1 MICRKCKATYDDD
14 KALCPFCGHIN
25 EEKCATDTHF
35 EKIHSPDA
43 LISNPKTLFKSVA
56 TRLGIIAVTSFIGIV
71 CIELIFKGVTSYY
84 EHQRETQLQQELSG
98 EKYDANLKLINTY
111 LDNKQY
117 IRALTV
123 ADTLVPHDYDF
134 ATFPS
139 VKEELFL
146 IDRYRRF
153 TSTLNDYILNDVAIT
168 DLYISEYTFDYY
180 WELVNTTVLSE
191 RALKIQQEL
200 IRNADLYLKY
210 YYRFTDQE
218 IENLRTAEDAYDFT
232 LEGTTE
238 FAEIIEERML
248 AYDFKK

>member
-14 KALCPFCGHIN
+14 KALCPFCGHVN
-25 EEKCATDTHF
+25 EEKRATDTNF
-35 EKIHSPDA
+35 EKMYSPKD
-43 LISNPKTLFKSVA
+43 LISNPKILFKKVA
-56 TRLGIIAVTSFIGIV
+56 IRLGIIATASLIGII
-71 CIELIFKGVTSYY
+71 CIKFIFKGVVSYY
-84 EHQRETQLQQELSG
+84 EHQRDTQLQQELSG

-123 ADTLVPHDYDF
+123 ADTLAPDDYDF
-134 ATFPS
+134 DTFPA
-139 VKEELFL
+139 VKEELFF

-153 TSTLNDYILNDVAIT
+153 TSTLNDYILNDVAIS
-168 DLYISEYTFDYY
+168 DLYVSEYTFDYY
-180 WELVNTTVLSE
+180 CELVNTPALNE

-210 YYRFTDQE
+210 YYRFTDKE
-218 IENLRTAEDAYDFT
+218 IEKLRASEDAYDFT

-238 FAEIIEERML
+238 FADIIEERML
-248 AYDFKK
+248 AYDLKK